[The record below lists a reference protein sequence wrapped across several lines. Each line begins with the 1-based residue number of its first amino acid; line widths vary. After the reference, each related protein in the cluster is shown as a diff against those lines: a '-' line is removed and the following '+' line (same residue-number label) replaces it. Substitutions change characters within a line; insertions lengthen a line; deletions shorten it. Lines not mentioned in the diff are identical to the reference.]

1 MRKSAVEADRSL
13 KTGPQGRLHAPPYH
27 GSLIRLQPHN
37 DSWFMGQ
44 GRTVLRT
51 ARNGFIPPHTPY
63 GLFVHETRLLS
74 RHEIRINDK
83 PLIPVALSNV
93 SQHSWLGYYI
103 LLPPGADPG
112 PPDQGSG
119 EVPSYAE
126 NTLEIKIAR
135 FAGEGLHEDIDLVN
149 YSLAPTSF
157 TLCFCF
163 DADFASVTE
172 ADARRRMVKRK
183 KTVEWSTPSEGAELR
198 FRHVERHAYH
208 HGPEKGVAEIDRGLR
223 IRFSAPG
230 PPPRYHQGKIT
241 YRVELPPHGHGHFCV
256 DFFPSIDG
264 LALSPGYSC
273 HSFFGAHNK
282 YDSLRLRF
290 LNSATHFD
298 GPGDKNLTS
307 IVTGCVRQATRDL
320 TALRLYDLDRE
331 EDGWTVA
338 AGQPIYVAL
347 YGRDAL
353 TVAWQSAILSTAIL
367 QGTLPQLAR
376 WQGTEMNDWRD
387 EQPGR
392 MIHEAHSDPLSA
404 LNMIPRGRYYGATTT
419 SAFYPVAVALL
430 WHWTGDKALVAPY
443 LEPALKALKWLN
455 DYGDSNGDGFY
466 DYKTRSKMGVRN
478 QGWKDSSDA
487 IVYPDGREVPPAIAT
502 CEEQAFAYF
511 AKTFFS
517 EVLWWFDRKEE
528 AKRLFR
534 EAREL
539 KKRFNDKFW
548 MDQEGY
554 FAMGLDAKSRPIRSI
569 GSDPGHCI
577 GAGIVDEALVRQTA
591 GRMFASD
598 LFSGWGFRTLSSE
611 HPAYDPFSYHRGS
624 VWPVEHG
631 PFALGFARYGLYDHV
646 ERICRAQFEAAS
658 LFEFYRLP
666 ELFSGHPRDNRHPFP
681 AIYPNANS
689 PQAWSASTVFS
700 LLQSMV
706 GIYPYAPLKML
717 FVDPHLPPWLPEIT
731 LSRLRV
737 ADAVVTIRFFRKES
751 GSSDYQIEEQE
762 GHVHVVRQPS
772 PWSLTAHF
780 AERLIDILRSFLP
793 GK

>member
-1 MRKSAVEADRSL
+1 MAGFDGKVKISTKDYIHPR
-13 KTGPQGRLHAPPYH
+13 HYH

-37 DSWFMGQ
+37 DSWFIGQ

-51 ARNGFIPPHTPY
+51 ARDGFVPPDSPY
-63 GLFVHETRLLS
+63 GLFAYETRLLS
-74 RHEIRINDK
+74 RYEIHIDGEE
-83 PLIPVALSNV
+83 LIPVASSNV

-103 LLPPGADPG
+103 LLPPGTDPG

-119 EVPSYAE
+119 EVPPYAE
-126 NTLEIKIAR
+126 NTLEVKISR

-149 YSLAPTSF
+149 YSLKETSF
-157 TLCFCF
+157 ELSFCF

-172 ADARRRMVKRK
+172 ANDKRRMVKRK
-183 KTVEWSTPSEGAELR
+183 KTVRWNTPSEGAELY
-198 FRHVERHAYH
+198 FRHTQSHAYSH
-208 HGPEKGVAEIDRGLR
+208 SHERGIAKIDRGLR
-223 IRFSAPG
+223 IRISAAD
-230 PPPRYHQGKIT
+230 PPPKYHKGRIT
-241 YRVELPPHGHGHFCV
+241 YRVRLASHAKCHFCL
-256 DFFPSIDG
+256 DFMPSIDG
-264 LALSPGYSC
+264 RVLTPGYSC
-273 HSFFGAHNK
+273 HSFFGSHNK

-290 LNSATHFD
+290 LDSATHFSSPT
-298 GPGDKNLTS
+298 GKSLTS
-307 IVTGCVRQATRDL
+307 VVTGCVKQAARDL
-320 TALRLYDLDRE
+320 TALRLYDLDTNE
-331 EDGWTVA
+331 NAWTVA

-347 YGRDAL
+347 YGRDTL
-353 TVAWQSAILSTAIL
+353 TVSWQSAILSTAIL

-376 WQGTEMNDWRD
+376 WQGTEVNDWRD

-392 MIHEAHSDPLSA
+392 MIHESHTDPLSA
-404 LNMIPRGRYYGATTT
+404 LNFIPRGRYYGATTT
-419 SAFYPVAVALL
+419 SAFYSVAVALL
-430 WHWTGDKALVAPY
+430 WHWTGDKALVTPY

-487 IVYPDGREVPPAIAT
+487 IVYPDGKQVSPAIAT
-502 CEEQAFAYF
+502 CEEQAFVYF

-517 EVLWWFDRKEE
+517 EVLWWFDRKDE
-528 AKRLFR
+528 AKQLFR
-534 EAREL
+534 EAKDL
-539 KKRFNDKFW
+539 KKRFNDTFW
-548 MDQEGY
+548 MDKEGY

-577 GAGIVDEALVRQTA
+577 GSGIVDDALVKQTA
-591 GRMFASD
+591 ERMFAPD
-598 LFSGWGFRTLSSE
+598 LFTGWGIRTLSAD

-631 PFALGFARYGLYDHV
+631 PFALGFARYGLHGHV
-646 ERICRAQFEAAS
+646 ERICRAQFEAAE

-666 ELFSGHPRDNRHPFP
+666 ELFSGHPRDNEHPFP

-706 GIYPYAPLKML
+706 GVYPYAPLKML
-717 FVDPHLPPWLPEIT
+717 FVDPHLPEWLPEIT
-731 LSRLRV
+731 LSNLRV
-737 ADAVVTIRFFRKES
+737 ADAVLTIRFFRKEN
-751 GSSDYQIEEQE
+751 GSSDYEVQQQE
-762 GHVHVVRQPS
+762 GKLHIVRQPS

-780 AERLIDILRSFLP
+780 AERMKDILTSFLP
-793 GK
+793 SK

>member
-1 MRKSAVEADRSL
+1 LAGFDRKV
-13 KTGPQGRLHAPPYH
+13 KTSTNDYTHPWQYH

-51 ARNGFIPPHTPY
+51 ARDGFVPPDSPY
-63 GLFVHETRLLS
+63 GLFAYETRLLS
-74 RHEIRINDK
+74 RYEIRIDGEE
-83 PLIPVALSNV
+83 LIPVASSNV

-126 NTLEIKIAR
+126 KTLEVKVSR

-149 YSLAPTSF
+149 YALQPTSF
-157 TLCFCF
+157 DMSFCF

-172 ADARRRMVKRK
+172 ANDKRRMKKRR
-183 KTVEWSTPSEGAELR
+183 KTVQWGTPSEGAELY
-198 FRHVERHAYH
+198 FRHAETHAYSH
-208 HGPEKGVAEIDRGLR
+208 SHEKGIAKIDRGLR
-223 IRFSAPG
+223 IRISVPG
-230 PPPRYHQGKIT
+230 SPPKYHKGRIT
-241 YRVELPPHGHGHFCV
+241 YRVHLAPHAKWHFCL
-256 DFFPSIDG
+256 DFMPSIDG
-264 LALSPGYSC
+264 RAFTPGYSC
-273 HSFFGAHNK
+273 HAFFDAHNK
-282 YDSLRLRF
+282 YDSLGLRF
-290 LNSATHFD
+290 LNSATHFSSPTEKD
-298 GPGDKNLTS
+298 LTS
-307 IVTGCVRQATRDL
+307 VVTGCVKQAARDL
-320 TALRLYDLDRE
+320 TALRLYDLDAGE
-331 EDGWTVA
+331 NAWTVA
-338 AGQPIYVAL
+338 AGQPIYIAL
-347 YGRDAL
+347 YGRDTL
-353 TVAWQSAILSTAIL
+353 TVSWQSAILSTAIL

-376 WQGTEMNDWRD
+376 WQGTEVNDWRD

-392 MIHEAHSDPLSA
+392 MIHESHTDPLSA
-404 LNMIPRGRYYGATTT
+404 LNFIPRGRYYGATTT
-419 SAFYPVAVALL
+419 SAFYAVAVALL
-430 WHWTGDKALVAPY
+430 WHWTGDKALVVPY
-443 LEPALKALKWLN
+443 LEPSLKALKWLN

-487 IVYPDGREVPPAIAT
+487 IVYPDGKEVAPAIAT
-502 CEEQAFAYF
+502 CDEQAFVYF

-517 EVLWWFDRKEE
+517 EVLWWFDRKDE

-534 EAREL
+534 EAKDL
-539 KKRFNDKFW
+539 KKRFNDTFW
-548 MDQEGY
+548 MEKEGY

-577 GAGIVDEALVRQTA
+577 GSGIVDDTLVKQTA
-591 GRMFASD
+591 ERMFAPD
-598 LFSGWGFRTLSSE
+598 LFTGWGIRTLSAD

-631 PFALGFARYGLYDHV
+631 PFALGFARYGLHGHV
-646 ERICRAQFEAAS
+646 ERICRAQFEAAE
-658 LFEFYRLP
+658 LFAFYRLP
-666 ELFSGHPRDNRHPFP
+666 ELFSGHPRDNEHPFP

-706 GIYPYAPLKML
+706 GLYPYAPLKML
-717 FVDPHLPPWLPEIT
+717 FVDPHLPEWFPEIT
-731 LSRLRV
+731 LSNLRV
-737 ADAVVTIRFFRKES
+737 ADAVLTIRFFRKEN
-751 GSSDYQIEEQE
+751 GSSDYEVQQQE
-762 GHVHVVRQPS
+762 GTLHIVRQPS

-780 AERLIDILRSFLP
+780 AERMKDILTSFLP